1 MIMIG
6 DQGVFALPEEVHMK
20 YLKKTVSILLS
31 FIMVFSLFTMIPFDA
46 FAADGNAEFTDVSTR
61 SQLQA
66 AINASGRSHVRLAA
80 DITEQENDTAVLVG
94 EGKTVTLD
102 LNGFTLSRNLTENKD
117 DGYVIRV
124 NSGGALT
131 VSDSSAAATGNITGG
146 YSKNGVGIYNLGTLT
161 LEGGKLSGNIA
172 TENGGGVYNE
182 SSVTVTG
189 GSVINN
195 SGKEGGGI
203 YNCSTG
209 VVALGGSGEVTANKS
224 SESSGGGVA
233 NYGTLSVS
241 DNAEISCNYG
251 YTDGGG
257 IINNGTV
264 NIYDGITSLL
274 KKQAV
279 L

>member
-1 MIMIG
+1 MIG
-6 DQGVFALPEEVHMK
+6 DQGVFALPENGGTYEVFEKNCEH
-20 YLKKTVSILLS
+20 TVI
-31 FIMVFSLFTMIPFDA
+31 FHH
-46 FAADGNAEFTDVSTR
+46 G
-61 SQLQA
+61 
-66 AINASGRSHVRLAA
+66 
-80 DITEQENDTAVLVG
+80 
-94 EGKTVTLD
+94 
-102 LNGFTLSRNLTENKD
+102 
-117 DGYVIRV
+117 
-124 NSGGALT
+124 
-131 VSDSSAAATGNITGG
+131 ITGG
-146 YSKNGVGIYNLGTLT
+146 YSKNG
-161 LEGGKLSGNIA
+161 
-172 TENGGGVYNE
+172 GGVYNE
-182 SSVTVTG
+182 GSVTVTG

-209 VVALGGSGEVTANKS
+209 VVALGGSGKVTANKS
-224 SESSGGGVA
+224 SESSGGGIA

>member
-1 MIMIG
+1 MIG
-6 DQGVFALPEEVHMK
+6 DQGVFALPENGGTYEVFEKNCEH
-20 YLKKTVSILLS
+20 TVI
-31 FIMVFSLFTMIPFDA
+31 FHH
-46 FAADGNAEFTDVSTR
+46 G
-61 SQLQA
+61 
-66 AINASGRSHVRLAA
+66 
-80 DITEQENDTAVLVG
+80 
-94 EGKTVTLD
+94 
-102 LNGFTLSRNLTENKD
+102 
-117 DGYVIRV
+117 
-124 NSGGALT
+124 
-131 VSDSSAAATGNITGG
+131 ITGG
-146 YSKNGVGIYNLGTLT
+146 YSKNGGGIYNLGTLT

-182 SSVTVTG
+182 GSVTVTG

-209 VVALGGSGEVTANKS
+209 VVTLGGSGKVTANKS
-224 SESSGGGVA
+224 SESSGGGIA

-264 NIYDGITSLL
+264 NIYGGITSL
-274 KKQAV
+274 
-279 L
+279 